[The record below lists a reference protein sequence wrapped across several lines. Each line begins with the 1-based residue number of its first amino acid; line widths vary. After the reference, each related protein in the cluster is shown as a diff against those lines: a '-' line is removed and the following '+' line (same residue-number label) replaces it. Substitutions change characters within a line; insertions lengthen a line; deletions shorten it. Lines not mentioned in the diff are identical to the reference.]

1 MSQAFFDPLRTVPG
15 PYERHEISKDGFK
28 LILKKASEKVV
39 KSYQREGLP
48 PPTNSDIAESQRKKI
63 ERLVEEYIK
72 FTQKEGGA
80 A

>member
-1 MSQAFFDPLRTVPG
+1 LAPIAFVPPRVSPG

-28 LILKKASEKVV
+28 LILKKTSEKVV

-48 PPTNSDIAESQRKKI
+48 PPANSDIAENQRKKI
-63 ERLVEEYIK
+63 ERLVEEYVK
-72 FTQKEGGA
+72 FTQKEGA